1 MEFHDL
7 VAHAR
12 AHSTTPDPG
21 RARLADGQRPLA
33 MFVTCSDS
41 RVIPTQITH
50 TRPGQLFEL
59 RTAGNVI
66 PSRPGTPSG
75 ELATIEYAVNVL
87 AVRDIILCGH
97 SHCGAVAAMTDGH
110 DPVRLPNAGRWLAE
124 APRRVPY
131 RIAGEDGGHPQRG
144 AERRHLVAQF
154 AALTA
159 LPVVRERLDRAE
171 LRLHCWYYEIDTGRV
186 QAAQRGEGVEFSF
199 GEL

>member
-12 AHSTTPDPG
+12 AHSTSPDPG
-21 RARLADGQRPLA
+21 RARLAEGQQPLA
-33 MFVTCSDS
+33 MFITCSDS
-41 RVIPTQITH
+41 RVIPTQITR

-66 PSRPGTPSG
+66 PSHSGTPSS
-75 ELATIEYAVNVL
+75 ELATVEYAVNAL

-97 SHCGAVAAMTDGH
+97 SHCGAVAAITGGH
-110 DPVRLPNAGRWLAE
+110 DPVRLPNAGRWLAS

-131 RIAGEDGGHPQRG
+131 RIADGNGDDPQRT
-144 AERRHLVAQF
+144 AERQHLVAQF
-154 AALTA
+154 AALAA
-159 LPVVRERLDRAE
+159 LPLVRERLDRAE

-186 QAAQRGEGVEFSF
+186 LAAQPGEGVDFSF
-199 GEL
+199 REL